1 MSHHLRDVAISA
13 ALSAGVMCGLV
24 QGSAAQSAP
33 VLTKG
38 IRVRVVTPP
47 ADPEPD
53 QVVTGS
59 LVRLE
64 NDTAEIW
71 TGGTIAAPEIKI
83 IALDSGRRLELPSG
97 VHGHGGTG
105 AAVGALFGAVVG
117 AVIGSANE
125 RACKGYGGCIQGAS
139 AGAFVGAAGGAVL
152 GLVIGSAI
160 RSESWVPVYTV
171 GARIAIQAG
180 VGGIRITF

>member
-117 AVIGSANE
+117 
-125 RACKGYGGCIQGAS
+125 YGGCIQGAS